1 MSPDLTTEYLGLSL
15 GGPIV
20 ASSSPLTGNLD
31 DLRRLEDAGAAAV
44 VLPSLFEEQLEA
56 ESLAVH
62 HLLET
67 GAESHGEATDYFP
80 ELEDYDLGPDSY
92 LDLVRRAKEALAIPV
107 IASLNGTSTGGWVRY
122 ARQLEDAGADAL
134 ELNLY
139 LVAADPALDGAAIEA
154 RERTL
159 VAAVREAVR
168 LPLAVKLS
176 PFFTALAHSTR
187 ELAAAGADGLVLFNR
202 FYQPDL
208 DLDSLSVTPRL
219 VLSSRDELR
228 LPLRWIAILRGRV
241 RASLAATTGIHEAED
256 VLKVLL
262 AGADVAMMA
271 SALLHHGPDHLARVK
286 RGVSEWME
294 EREYASVR
302 QLCGSAS
309 QGHVDDPDA
318 FERANYMQ
326 TLHSWASATP
336 APGGTR
342 TSR

>member
-1 MSPDLTTEYLGLSL
+1 MSLDLSTDYLGLSL
-15 GGPIV
+15 RGPIV
-20 ASSSPLTGNLD
+20 ASSSPLTGNVD

-56 ESLAVH
+56 ESLAVNRV
-62 HLLET
+62 LET
-67 GAESHGEATDYFP
+67 GAESQGEAAGYFP
-80 ELEDYDLGPDSY
+80 ELENYDLGSDSY
-92 LDLVRRAKEALAIPV
+92 LDLIRRAKASLEIPV
-107 IASLNGTSTGGWVRY
+107 IASLNGTSTGGWVRH
-122 ARQLEDAGADAL
+122 AKDLEAAGADAL

-139 LVAADPALDGAAIEA
+139 LVAADPVLDAAAVEA

-176 PFFTALAHSTR
+176 PFFTALAHTSR
-187 ELAAAGADGLVLFNR
+187 ELVASGADGLVLFNR

-208 DLDSLSVTPRL
+208 DLESLSVTPRL

-228 LPLRWIAILRGRV
+228 LPLRWIAILHGRV
-241 RASLAATTGIHEAED
+241 RASLAATTGVHEAED

-262 AGADVAMMA
+262 AGANVAMMA
-271 SALLHHGPDHLARVK
+271 SALLLHGPHHLTHVL
-286 RGVSEWME
+286 RGVATWME

-309 QGHVDDPDA
+309 QGAVEDPDA
-318 FERANYMQ
+318 FERAHYRQ
-326 TLHSWASATP
+326 TLHSWASTEP
-336 APGGTR
+336 Y
-342 TSR
+342 